1 MFFST
6 LLFLFSKHKQGFD
19 PFNPLLH
26 LHIINDATSCVL
38 FVIICFSYTL
48 SIRAFI
54 LKCVSSLSFLL
65 FALAPHLRLVS
76 MDEVY
81 LEHMAKKGT
90 NWPKQ
95 NVAKG
100 KTPSSKFVCG
110 YTI

>member
-1 MFFST
+1 MMQQVVLERNVVS
-6 LLFLFSKHKQGFD
+6 
-19 PFNPLLH
+19 NM
-26 LHIINDATSCVL
+26 VL
-38 FVIICFSYTL
+38 FVFNL
-48 SIRAFI
+48 NNVWLRAFI